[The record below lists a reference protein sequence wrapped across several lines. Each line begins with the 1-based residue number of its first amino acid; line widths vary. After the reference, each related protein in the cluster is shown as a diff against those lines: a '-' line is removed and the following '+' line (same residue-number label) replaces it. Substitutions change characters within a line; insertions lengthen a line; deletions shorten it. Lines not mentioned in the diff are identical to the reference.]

1 MEYLKELMT
10 QNEQLAATAKLAEK
24 AANTLTMVQN
34 QIAVLEKE
42 NAFLRAQIIQFG
54 IDAAASGSQAS
65 GELVMEECFKMD
77 VHKSLNKKKKT
88 MELSSILVDVEVIFS
103 NDLRL
108 VSFSKS
114 NKGHRDKSTHCFL
127 GLCVSSI

>member
-1 MEYLKELMT
+1 MYALFFCLSLQYVYSKGTVLDKTVEYLKELMS

-24 AANTLTMVQN
+24 SANALSVLQN

-65 GELVMEECFKMD
+65 GKCIILY
-77 VHKSLNKKKKT
+77 VHEARIYL
-88 MELSSILVDVEVIFS
+88 EGGSIDWFPLPRISQV
-103 NDLRL
+103 
-108 VSFSKS
+108 
-114 NKGHRDKSTHCFL
+114 
-127 GLCVSSI
+127 

>member
-1 MEYLKELMT
+1 MKIIFLKFSVTQLYILLSLQYVYSKGTVLDKTVEYLKDLMA

-24 AANTLTMVQN
+24 SASALSVLQN

-65 GELVMEECFKMD
+65 GKP
-77 VHKSLNKKKKT
+77 KN
-88 MELSSILVDVEVIFS
+88 
-103 NDLRL
+103 
-108 VSFSKS
+108 
-114 NKGHRDKSTHCFL
+114 
-127 GLCVSSI
+127 

>member
-24 AANTLTMVQN
+24 SASALAVLQN

-54 IDAAASGSQAS
+54 IDAAASGSQTS
-65 GELVMEECFKMD
+65 SELLIKQSM
-77 VHKSLNKKKKT
+77 
-88 MELSSILVDVEVIFS
+88 I
-103 NDLRL
+103 
-108 VSFSKS
+108 
-114 NKGHRDKSTHCFL
+114 
-127 GLCVSSI
+127 

>member
-1 MEYLKELMT
+1 MT

-77 VHKSLNKKKKT
+77 VHKSLNIKK
-88 MELSSILVDVEVIFS
+88 
-103 NDLRL
+103 NYG
-108 VSFSKS
+108 SKW
-114 NKGHRDKSTHCFL
+114 HTC
-127 GLCVSSI
+127 